1 MKSLIIDTIKTTN
14 TIVFMNNNKIKW
26 AKCRH
31 TGRFIKHSIAI
42 EEMSTMT
49 EMEQQNNTYAKIN
62 LSIVFIALFVAF
74 MLMMKIE
81 TIDVVLSTLSAIGF
95 LSIAIVVTNKKE
107 DVLLF

>member
-42 EEMSTMT
+42 EEM
-49 EMEQQNNTYAKIN
+49 EEQNDVYAKIN
-62 LSIVFIALFVAF
+62 LSIVFIALFVAV
-74 MLMMKIE
+74 MLMMKVE
-81 TIDVVLSTLSAIGF
+81 MIDVVLSTLSAIGF
-95 LSIAIVVTNKKE
+95 LSIAIVVTNKK
-107 DVLLF
+107 DVVLFE